1 MRKSGAAVLF
11 LVAALSTP
19 SVSRAQSA
27 VIVVRHAEKI
37 SETDQRLSEAGRARA
52 ARLAALLKDTGI
64 VAIFSTDTERAK
76 GTAQPLA
83 DATKLPLRIY
93 DLPASGANKPIAAQ
107 PFIARLR
114 TEHAHDVVLVVGHS
128 NTVPAILQAL
138 GAPGLLKLAADEYDN
153 LFVVVPT
160 GRRATLVRLRY

>member
-11 LVAALSTP
+11 LVAALWTP
-19 SVSRAQSA
+19 SVARAQSA

-52 ARLAALLKDTGI
+52 ARLAALLKDAGI
-64 VAIFSTDTERAK
+64 TAIYSTDTQRAK
-76 GTAQPLA
+76 DTAQPLA
-83 DATKLPLRIY
+83 DVAKLPVQIY
-93 DLPASGANKPIAAQ
+93 DLPASGAGTPIAK

-114 TEHAHDVVLVVGHS
+114 NEHAHDVVLVVGHS
-128 NTVPAILQAL
+128 NTVPAMLQAL
-138 GAPGLLKLAADEYDN
+138 GVPGALKLASDEYDN

-160 GRRATLVRLRY
+160 GKRATLVRLRY